1 MDWSVVEVR
10 GRRST
15 REELCSRETL
25 SFSLA
30 EQVKGRDKDG
40 SSALYVEDAKSQWD
54 SDSRDGTWELSTE
67 GRVETLKMIF
77 PVQKEEFNFGSH
89 TQFRR
94 W

>member
-1 MDWSVVEVR
+1 MVEVR

-40 SSALYVEDAKSQWD
+40 SSALYVEDEE
-54 SDSRDGTWELSTE
+54 SR
-67 GRVETLKMIF
+67 
-77 PVQKEEFNFGSH
+77 
-89 TQFRR
+89 
-94 W
+94 